1 MKVLKEVSC
10 ADFENGSLEAFVDG
24 GKPPYKYNWS
34 AAGKTN
40 ATLENVKAGSY
51 SVTITD
57 KLGET
62 KFQTIELKNPPVMV
76 VNVEIISQATVNNKD
91 GVATASVT
99 GGIGVYK
106 KVWSTGE
113 TGDSSFLLGP
123 GYQKLTITDDQGCV
137 VNKPFVI
144 TEDIKEF
151 NANILVVNSL
161 KCAGDKNGSATLNI
175 NGGKPPYTVTWNLAD
190 LKGTELINL
199 KKGKYIASVA
209 DSQGKSISTSM
220 ELSEPEVIK
229 GQITVVQIPDLDSL
243 NGKVTISVSGGTAP
257 YSMIWD
263 NGEIGE
269 NANSLSGG
277 SHKVTLKDT
286 NQCEIFT
293 SFELE
298 ELVPELTVLIKT
310 ENEIACFGNKNGAL
324 SLDLMGGKK
333 PFSIKWSNGLTTQNI
348 SSLSPGTYSVTVT
361 DSKNKMVTAEKVLI
375 EPQKLVVN
383 NTFIRGASDEKG
395 QNGKS
400 SLIINGG
407 SFPFV
412 ILWDNGN
419 NKMSSRWFWCF
430 IW

>member
-1 MKVLKEVSC
+1 
-10 ADFENGSLEAFVDG
+10 
-24 GKPPYKYNWS
+24 
-34 AAGKTN
+34 
-40 ATLENVKAGSY
+40 
-51 SVTITD
+51 
-57 KLGET
+57 
-62 KFQTIELKNPPVMV
+62 
-76 VNVEIISQATVNNKD
+76 
-91 GVATASVT
+91 
-99 GGIGVYK
+99 
-106 KVWSTGE
+106 
-113 TGDSSFLLGP
+113 
-123 GYQKLTITDDQGCV
+123 
-137 VNKPFVI
+137 
-144 TEDIKEF
+144 
-151 NANILVVNSL
+151 
-161 KCAGDKNGSATLNI
+161 
-175 NGGKPPYTVTWNLAD
+175 
-190 LKGTELINL
+190 
-199 KKGKYIASVA
+199 
-209 DSQGKSISTSM
+209 
-220 ELSEPEVIK
+220 
-229 GQITVVQIPDLDSL
+229 
-243 NGKVTISVSGGTAP
+243 
-257 YSMIWD
+257 MIWD

-383 NTFIRGASDEKG
+383 TTFIRGASDEKG

-412 ILWDNGN
+412 ILWDNGSNQMFAQNLSAGFHAVTVTDNRGCADTSAATIPVRLIPGLARDSFKADQIIQIEKLVFQADSISIPPGVEELLQEVLQFLKDYPSLNVEFGGHTN
-419 NKMSSRWFWCF
+419 NVASDNYADDISLKRARSVANYFIRNGIPESRVAAFGYGKKNPLVSNDTPEGRKKNQRVELK
-430 IW
+430 ILNGQ